1 MQNYVLHARTL
12 DANGRGDFE
21 TAYHDAC
28 AISAAGTIASHVPH
42 AMWMVFDLVEA
53 ATRTGRHDEA
63 TAHVAA
69 AQHAGLPAISSR
81 LALLTNGAAALAA
94 SDDHLAAAMFERVLT
109 QPGVEQWP
117 FDLARVQLAFG
128 ERLRRARAM
137 ARSRQ
142 LLTSAR
148 DTFHQLG
155 AQPWTHRAAA
165 ELRATG
171 LATGPTDL
179 TGVGS
184 LTPQELQ
191 IAQLAA
197 EGLTNKEIGARLFLS
212 HRTVST
218 HLYQL
223 FPKLGIT
230 SRAALRDALRDW
242 PSTPSPPHMLDGA
255 RPGTSTTTDAEHNTD
270 I

>member
-1 MQNYVLHARTL
+1 
-12 DANGRGDFE
+12 
-21 TAYHDAC
+21 
-28 AISAAGTIASHVPH
+28 
-42 AMWMVFDLVEA
+42 
-53 ATRTGRHDEA
+53 
-63 TAHVAA
+63 
-69 AQHAGLPAISSR
+69 
-81 LALLTNGAAALAA
+81 
-94 SDDHLAAAMFERVLT
+94 
-109 QPGVEQWP
+109 
-117 FDLARVQLAFG
+117 
-128 ERLRRARAM
+128 M

-142 LLTSAR
+142 VLTSAR

-155 AQPWTHRAAA
+155 AQPWMHRAAA

-230 SRAALRDALRDW
+230 SRAALRDALRDS

-255 RPGTSTTTDAEHNTD
+255 RPATSTTAAEHNTD